1 MNFNTLE
8 FLLFLPAVLALH
20 WALPHRLR
28 WALLLASSWLFY
40 FWWEPMVV
48 HRALRRHQQRLH

>member
-40 FWWEPMVV
+40 FW
-48 HRALRRHQQRLH
+48 

>member
-8 FLLFLPAVLALH
+8 FLLFLPVVVAFH

-28 WALLLASSWLFY
+28 WALLLAASLLFY
-40 FWWEPMVV
+40 FWWEPL
-48 HRALRRHQQRLH
+48 AGLLLAAG